1 MPRQS
6 RMNKYQ
12 LAMQSKIPCP
22 VVLTD
27 INLAEEETTWDIFHV
42 ILIDKQAI
50 SLSLDKNTVYDKK
63 TC

>member
-1 MPRQS
+1 
-6 RMNKYQ
+6 MNKYQ

-50 SLSLDKNTVYDKK
+50 SLSLEP
-63 TC
+63 